1 MKSIFLSILIFIG
14 VFLFAKSDVL
24 AVVSEKWFD
33 YVSYGVLAVVILCGI
48 FASFIYKPKHST
60 VSTDSE
66 NTGENVS
73 EQQKE
78 ENDGD

>member
-33 YVSYGVLAVVILCGI
+33 YVSYGVLAVVLLCGVY
-48 FASFIYKPKHST
+48 ASVIYKPKHSLDKT
-60 VSTDSE
+60 SSE
-66 NTGENVS
+66 ATGQDETK
-73 EQQKE
+73 QQKE
-78 ENDGD
+78 EDDGN